1 MARVQATG
9 VGLVIRIIKEPLWGR
24 KVSAEARE
32 LYSYPIAKG
41 FAIVCLS
48 LCCFRSTPLGK

>member
-1 MARVQATG
+1 MARVPVIG

-24 KVSAEARE
+24 KASSDTRE
-32 LYSYPIAKG
+32 LYRHSVAKG

>member
-1 MARVQATG
+1 MARAQATG

-24 KVSAEARE
+24 KVSADASE
-32 LYSYPIAKG
+32 LYSHPIAKG

-48 LCCFRSTPLGK
+48 LCCFRSTPLDK